1 MSGFP
6 VARIRLGED
15 TWTVAV
21 AADDAAR
28 GRGLMGVE
36 DLGDLDGMI
45 FVWEDAA
52 PRSFFMLDTLIPL
65 EVAFFDAAGV
75 LTEVVAMTPCP
86 GDPCPTYPSSGP
98 VRWAIE
104 AVPGSFVDHPPGT
117 RLDPP

>member
-6 VARIRLGED
+6 VLVIRLGGEA
-15 TWTVAV
+15 WTVAV
-21 AADDAAR
+21 AADPAAR

-36 DLGDLDGMI
+36 DLGELDGMI

-52 PRSFFMLDTLIPL
+52 PRSFYMLDTLIPL
-65 EVAFFDAAGV
+65 DLAFFDAAGV
-75 LTEVVAMTPCP
+75 LTEVVPMTPCEE
-86 GDPCPTYPSSGP
+86 DPCPTYTSTGP

-104 AVPGSFVDHPPGT
+104 AIPGSFDAHPPGT